1 MPAEKFYRIKY
12 AVEGSGTFP
21 IDMLRYDR
29 ACPSSEDYSH
39 IIEREGLRRVEL
51 LRFSPAGKSGPNVER
66 WASFG
71 WKVTRIEYYD
81 GKVEQPNISQLGAN
95 GAAENNP

>member
-1 MPAEKFYRIKY
+1 MPAEKFYAIKY

-29 ACPSSEDYSH
+29 SCPMTESATH
-39 IIEREGLRRVEL
+39 IIEREGTMRCVEL
-51 LRFSPAGKSGPNVER
+51 IRFSPAGKSGPNVPR

-71 WKVTRIEYYD
+71 WKVTKVEYHD
-81 GKVEQPNISQLGAN
+81 GKVEWPN
-95 GAAENNP
+95 PPTVKP